1 LAVARVFALARADR
15 GLLLHDKRG
24 WRPRGVVRHPVG
36 VDPRPLTI
44 RENEILAFLLS
55 AEFPDVEKL
64 RRQAQ
69 TAQVIGRCECG
80 CATIDLRVDDSM
92 PTADEVGQS
101 NAVDAAGRPAP
112 DDGPPLELILFVK
125 SGRLS
130 SIEIVCYG
138 DSPVGEFP
146 SPDAFEP
153 PVALWSNGGHG
164 SDS

>member
-1 LAVARVFALARADR
+1 LSIE
-15 GLLLHDKRG
+15 GE
-24 WRPRGVVRHPVG
+24 RPRGVVRHPVG
-36 VDPRPLTI
+36 VDPRPLTT
-44 RENEILAFLLS
+44 RENEILAFLLN

-64 RRQAQ
+64 RLQAH

-80 CATIDLRVDDSM
+80 CATIYLRVDESM

-112 DDGPPLELILFVK
+112 DDGPPPELILFVK
-125 SGRLS
+125 GGRLS
-130 SIEIVCYG
+130 SIEIVWYG
-138 DSPVGEFP
+138 DTPIGEFP

-153 PVALWSNGGHG
+153 PVALWSNGSDG